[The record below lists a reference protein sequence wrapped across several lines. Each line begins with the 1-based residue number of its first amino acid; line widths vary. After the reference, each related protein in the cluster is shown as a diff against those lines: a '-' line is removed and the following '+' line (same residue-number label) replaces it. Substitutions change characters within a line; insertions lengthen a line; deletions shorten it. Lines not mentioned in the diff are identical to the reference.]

1 MARRREVVA
10 IECKSAAQ
18 KFDPASLM
26 SFRKRYPQGRNLVVT
41 LRDTDDYTR
50 TFGEIVVEFVPF
62 LRLPGVIDKL
72 RGPGA

>member
-1 MARRREVVA
+1 
-10 IECKSAAQ
+10 
-18 KFDPASLM
+18 M

-41 LRDTDDYTR
+41 LRDTDDDTR

-62 LRLPGVIDKL
+62 LRLPGVLDKL